1 MSDFEKFK
9 EELLSKEKFYNSLTG
24 EKVSDKEY
32 NHVLKLWDIFEV
44 KSMKFYHKFWLKC
57 DVLFLADVL
66 EKFRNNSLKK
76 YGLRRSHYLSP
87 PALNWDAMLNMAE
100 AELELS
106 SDANM
111 YLF

>member
-44 KSMKFYHKFWLKC
+44 KSMKFYHKF
-57 DVLFLADVL
+57 
-66 EKFRNNSLKK
+66 
-76 YGLRRSHYLSP
+76 
-87 PALNWDAMLNMAE
+87 
-100 AELELS
+100 
-106 SDANM
+106 
-111 YLF
+111 